1 MRKLIIALTAF
12 MLLGLVSKA
21 QDKPIIDI
29 GGEWNLEQ
37 GTDAKGVTYDKVL
50 ITQNGNF
57 VNFKVVFAKTSSG
70 LPISHYDFSGLIKTD
85 VVTKKP
91 VIFTSMYLYIISQE
105 SGRIYNDKHFFYVK
119 IAIDS
124 ETVNSETGEA
134 SEAGDLIIQQI
145 TFQTQERL
153 PSGAGNL
160 LLGVMNR
167 EVKK

>member
-57 VNFKVVFAKTSSG
+57 VNFKVVFAKATSG
-70 LPISHYDFSGLIKTD
+70 LPISHYDFSGVIKTD

-91 VIFTSMYLYIISQE
+91 VIFTTTYDIRISQE
-105 SGRIYNDKHFFYVK
+105 SGRIYDEKGLWYVK